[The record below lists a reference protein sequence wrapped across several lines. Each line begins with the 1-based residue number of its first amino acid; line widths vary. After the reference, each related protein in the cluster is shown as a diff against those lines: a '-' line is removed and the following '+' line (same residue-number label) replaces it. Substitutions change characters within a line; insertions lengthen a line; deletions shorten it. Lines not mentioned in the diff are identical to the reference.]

1 MYVSAFQNQRLL
13 FLVTTHRILQR
24 VDVFK
29 SRIGRRVDRP
39 VSLINC
45 LEQASNS
52 AMFTMKIEDDLK
64 ACWEMYAVTSG
75 WLLVANIPLK
85 LTFSCSWQSR
95 FLSKNAQIMLMFQ
108 NYVLL
113 VWKILC
119 FLLKEKNTWKA
130 SWVFYV
136 IWSKWKTS
144 FCLFYTYIRLGS
156 HKNYIFLDRL
166 NTCNVF
172 CQQLTRWLVL
182 LLRDFLLG
190 EGEGDCLECL
200 CGFVCV
206 CQVWFWY
213 L

>member
-1 MYVSAFQNQRLL
+1 MYVSALQNQRLL

-64 ACWEMYAVTSG
+64 ACWEMFAVTSG
-75 WLLVANIPLK
+75 WLTLRKYPIKTA
-85 LTFSCSWQSR
+85 FSCSWQSR
-95 FLSKNAQIMLMFQ
+95 FLSKNAQIMLMFF
-108 NYVLL
+108 VLKNSL
-113 VWKILC
+113 
-119 FLLKEKNTWKA
+119 FYFKEKNTWKA

-136 IWSKWKTS
+136 IWLKWKTS
-144 FCLFYTYIRLGS
+144 FCFFYTYIRLGS

-172 CQQLTRWLVL
+172 CQQLIRWLVL

-190 EGEGDCLECL
+190 EGEGECLECL
-200 CGFVCV
+200 CKCGFC
-206 CQVWFWY
+206 Y

>member
-1 MYVSAFQNQRLL
+1 MSAFQNQRLL

-130 SWVFYV
+130 SWAFYV
-136 IWSKWKTS
+136 IWLKWKTS

-200 CGFVCV
+200 CKCGFC
-206 CQVWFWY
+206 Y
-213 L
+213 LKIK

>member
-52 AMFTMKIEDDLK
+52 AMFTIKIEDDLK

-136 IWSKWKTS
+136 IWLKWKTS

-182 LLRDFLLG
+182 LLRAFLLG
-190 EGEGDCLECL
+190 EGERDCLECL
-200 CGFVCV
+200 CKCGFC
-206 CQVWFWY
+206 Y

>member
-1 MYVSAFQNQRLL
+1 MYVSALQNQRLL

-64 ACWEMYAVTSG
+64 ACWEMFALTSG
-75 WLLVANIPLK
+75 WLTIRKYPIKTA
-85 LTFSCSWQSR
+85 FSCSWQSR

-113 VWKILC
+113 FWKILC
-119 FLLKEKNTWKA
+119 FILKKKIHE
-130 SWVFYV
+130 
-136 IWSKWKTS
+136 
-144 FCLFYTYIRLGS
+144 R
-156 HKNYIFLDRL
+156 H
-166 NTCNVF
+166 
-172 CQQLTRWLVL
+172 
-182 LLRDFLLG
+182 
-190 EGEGDCLECL
+190 LECFTL
-200 CGFVCV
+200 SD
-206 CQVWFWY
+206 
-213 L
+213 